1 MLISEGQCLL
11 PMLGVPLLA
20 WTLESLSLS
29 GISEVIIFCTAHAD
43 AIREYV
49 AYVST
54 SLSQKTNANETYR
67 RSSPY
72 SKTLNVQCVSDSL
85 SRSAGDALR
94 KLDSM
99 QIINPKVPFLLL
111 HSPIVGNVDLSA
123 MVKRHQALRREDPN
137 VIMSVGV
144 GIGGRY
150 VFEVTLLSL
159 WKTS

>member
-1 MLISEGQCLL
+1 MR
-11 PMLGVPLLA
+11 
-20 WTLESLSLS
+20 S
-29 GISEVIIFCTAHAD
+29 GNTS
-43 AIREYV
+43 R
-49 AYVST
+49 T
-54 SLSQKTNANETYR
+54 SLSPFSSTKIDKCAC

-150 VFEVTLLSL
+150 VWPLLSTEPAYTNL
-159 WKTS
+159 YLVDDTQSPPFS